1 MPKLNIVK
9 IGGAIIEDKN
19 KILPFL
25 KNFTAIKGPKI
36 LVHGG
41 GKRATAWAEKI
52 GIPVQM
58 KDGRRVTNKETLD
71 LITAIYAGLVNKTI
85 VAYLQGLKC
94 NALGLSGADANAI
107 EAEKRPVESIDYGF
121 VGDITKV
128 NIKWFN
134 QILNQNIIP
143 VCCAITHDR
152 NGQLYN
158 TNADTISAEI
168 GKAMAKEFDVK
179 ISYCFEFPGVMRDIK
194 DSSSLIRKITKKS
207 YHNLLLNNI
216 ISKGMI
222 PKLHNAFDAIE
233 GGVNEVAIGN
243 IKMINQAIPHTSIT
257 LR

>member
-1 MPKLNIVK
+1 M
-9 IGGAIIEDKN
+9 
-19 KILPFL
+19 
-25 KNFTAIKGPKI
+25 
-36 LVHGG
+36 
-41 GKRATAWAEKI
+41 
-52 GIPVQM
+52 
-58 KDGRRVTNKETLD
+58 
-71 LITAIYAGLVNKTI
+71 
-85 VAYLQGLKC
+85 
-94 NALGLSGADANAI
+94 
-107 EAEKRPVESIDYGF
+107 
-121 VGDITKV
+121 
-128 NIKWFN
+128 
-134 QILNQNIIP
+134 NQNIIP

-168 GKAMAKEFDVK
+168 GKALAKEFDVK

-222 PKLHNAFDAIE
+222 PKLHSAFDAIE
-233 GGVNEVAIGN
+233 GGVDEVAIGN